1 MIKKNK
7 DTDILRSKKSYTYRP
22 ISRGLEN
29 MLYKPLK
36 VLDRGFI
43 RVVDY
48 MGNDSS
54 IVQAARV
61 SYGKGTKKKSEDEG
75 LIRYLLRHR
84 HTTPFEMCEIK
95 LHIKLPIFIARQ
107 WIRHRTASI
116 NEYSARYS
124 ILEDEFYIPKKYY
137 LAEQSS
143 SNKQG
148 RGDNIDEKSASKI
161 LKILKEDSLNCYKN
175 YSWMLN
181 EKNSDQY
188 DNDRPSLSREL
199 ARINLTLN
207 TYTQWYWK
215 IDLHNFMHFV
225 SLRADSHSQFEIREY
240 GKTLLTILSKWT
252 PLSYKAFLSYRLN
265 SAELSMESINVI
277 KKMIS
282 GKKVKKDKSNLSNR
296 EWKELQDLLF

>member
-1 MIKKNK
+1 
-7 DTDILRSKKSYTYRP
+7 
-22 ISRGLEN
+22 
-29 MLYKPLK
+29 
-36 VLDRGFI
+36 
-43 RVVDY
+43 
-48 MGNDSS
+48 
-54 IVQAARV
+54 
-61 SYGKGTKKKSEDEG
+61 
-75 LIRYLLRHR
+75 
-84 HTTPFEMCEIK
+84 
-95 LHIKLPIFIARQ
+95 
-107 WIRHRTASI
+107 
-116 NEYSARYS
+116 
-124 ILEDEFYIPKKYY
+124 
-137 LAEQSS
+137 
-143 SNKQG
+143 
-148 RGDNIDEKSASKI
+148 
-161 LKILKEDSLNCYKN
+161 
-175 YSWMLN
+175 MLN